1 MGGWVGGLSAV
12 FVYRSRLAG
21 VCLCV
26 DAQAIVEMLFLH
38 SGRDDVR
45 STFSS
50 KISFFFF
57 FFIYLFIGGRVWFVI
72 GLCVETAVG
81 VEDGFGFI
89 TLAWNK

>member
-1 MGGWVGGLSAV
+1 MCVGGWVGGLSAV

-57 FFIYLFIGGRVWFVI
+57 FFNLFIYWGE
-72 GLCVETAVG
+72 GLVCYRAVCRDCCG
-81 VEDGFGFI
+81 C
-89 TLAWNK
+89 